1 MPLYEYRC
9 ESCEHQFEVIQKF
22 SDPHVSVCP
31 KCGSGPVVKLI
42 SSPAFTFK
50 GTGFYITDYAR
61 KDQGKG
67 DQGKSD
73 GSSSSDVGQV
83 GEADRQELRQRLDK
97 GTESKPA
104 ASDTASTPVDH
115 DDAQGRLKR
124 PSGRV
129 ETRPYFNTDRK

>member
-31 KCGSGPVVKLI
+31 KCGGGPVVKLI

-67 DQGKSD
+67 EQEKSS
-73 GSSSSDVGQV
+73 GSSSATS
-83 GEADRQELRQRLDK
+83 EKADK
-97 GTESKPA
+97 ASESKPA
-104 ASDTASTPVDH
+104 SSDTASTSAPATTPKAD
-115 DDAQGRLKR
+115 
-124 PSGRV
+124 
-129 ETRPYFNTDRK
+129 

>member
-9 ESCEHQFEVIQKF
+9 ESCEHVFETIQKF

-31 KCGSGPVVKLI
+31 KCGGGPVVKLI

-61 KDQGKG
+61 KDQAKK
-67 DQGKSD
+67 DQASNEGKS
-73 GSSSSDVGQV
+73 GSGSDKS
-83 GEADRQELRQRLDK
+83 ETSDKSDKADK

-104 ASDTASTPVDH
+104 ASTASTPSATTTPKAD
-115 DDAQGRLKR
+115 
-124 PSGRV
+124 
-129 ETRPYFNTDRK
+129 

>member
-9 ESCEHQFEVIQKF
+9 ESCEHLFETIQKF

-31 KCGSGPVVKLI
+31 KCGGGPVVKLI

-67 DQGKSD
+67 DQDKAEKAEKSD
-73 GSSSSDVGQV
+73 KSDK
-83 GEADRQELRQRLDK
+83 ADK
-97 GTESKPA
+97 SAESKPSA
-104 ASDTASTPVDH
+104 TETKPASTSDSTTPAPKSTPKAD
-115 DDAQGRLKR
+115 G
-124 PSGRV
+124 
-129 ETRPYFNTDRK
+129 

>member
-31 KCGSGPVVKLI
+31 TCGGGPVVKLI

-61 KDQGKG
+61 KDQAKG
-67 DQGKSD
+67 DQGK
-73 GSSSSDVGQV
+73 
-83 GEADRQELRQRLDK
+83 ADASDK
-97 GTESKPA
+97 GTESKPSSA
-104 ASDTASTPVDH
+104 ETKPASTSDTATP
-115 DDAQGRLKR
+115 APKGTPKAE
-124 PSGRV
+124 G
-129 ETRPYFNTDRK
+129 

>member
-9 ESCEHQFEVIQKF
+9 ESCDHQFEVIQKF

-31 KCGSGPVVKLI
+31 KCGGGPVVKLI

-67 DQGKSD
+67 DQDKAEKADKS
-73 GSSSSDVGQV
+73 
-83 GEADRQELRQRLDK
+83 
-97 GTESKPA
+97 TESTPSASETKPA
-104 ASDTASTPVDH
+104 STSDSATPTPKSPPKTE
-115 DDAQGRLKR
+115 G
-124 PSGRV
+124 
-129 ETRPYFNTDRK
+129 

>member
-22 SDPHVSVCP
+22 SDPHVSICP

-61 KDQGKG
+61 KDQGKPG
-67 DQGKSD
+67 ESSDKSEKAEKADKADKSD
-73 GSSSSDVGQV
+73 K
-83 GEADRQELRQRLDK
+83 ADKAEKADK
-97 GTESKPA
+97 GTESKPV
-104 ASDTASTPVDH
+104 ASDTAKSPSTPSTSATTKAD
-115 DDAQGRLKR
+115 
-124 PSGRV
+124 
-129 ETRPYFNTDRK
+129 

>member
-31 KCGSGPVVKLI
+31 KCGNGPVVKLI

-67 DQGKSD
+67 DQDKSEGSS
-73 GSSSSDVGQV
+73 GSSSDKSEKPDKSGSDKGS
-83 GEADRQELRQRLDK
+83 DK
-97 GTESKPA
+97 GTDSKA
-104 ASDTASTPVDH
+104 AASSDTASTSSTTTTPKSD
-115 DDAQGRLKR
+115 
-124 PSGRV
+124 
-129 ETRPYFNTDRK
+129 

>member
-67 DQGKSD
+67 DQTSRMARRAPRRTSREARQIEGSD
-73 GSSSSDVGQV
+73 KGS
-83 GEADRQELRQRLDK
+83 DK
-97 GTESKPA
+97 GTDSKPA
-104 ASDTASTPVDH
+104 ASDTASTSSTTTTPKGD
-115 DDAQGRLKR
+115 
-124 PSGRV
+124 
-129 ETRPYFNTDRK
+129 

>member
-31 KCGSGPVVKLI
+31 KCGNGPVVKLI

-67 DQGKSD
+67 DQGKD
-73 GSSSSDVGQV
+73 GSSSSSSDKSEKPDKG
-83 GEADRQELRQRLDK
+83 GSDKGSDK
-97 GTESKPA
+97 GTDSKA
-104 ASDTASTPVDH
+104 AASSDTASTSSTTTTPKGD
-115 DDAQGRLKR
+115 
-124 PSGRV
+124 
-129 ETRPYFNTDRK
+129 

>member
-31 KCGSGPVVKLI
+31 KCGGGPVVKLI

-61 KDQGKG
+61 KDQGK
-67 DQGKSD
+67 DGKAENAEKKEKK
-73 GSSSSDVGQV
+73 
-83 GEADRQELRQRLDK
+83 EAAA
-97 GTESKPA
+97 ESKPA
-104 ASDTASTPVDH
+104 ADTTSTPSSTTTPK
-115 DDAQGRLKR
+115 A
-124 PSGRV
+124 
-129 ETRPYFNTDRK
+129 E

>member
-31 KCGSGPVVKLI
+31 TCGGGPVVKLI

-61 KDQGKG
+61 KDQGKSE
-67 DQGKSD
+67 QEKSG
-73 GSSSSDVGQV
+73 GSSGSAS
-83 GEADRQELRQRLDK
+83 EKADKAAESK
-97 GTESKPA
+97 AAESKPA
-104 ASDTASTPVDH
+104 SSDTPSTTAPATTPKAD
-115 DDAQGRLKR
+115 
-124 PSGRV
+124 
-129 ETRPYFNTDRK
+129 

>member
-9 ESCEHQFEVIQKF
+9 ESCEHQFETIQKF

-31 KCGSGPVVKLI
+31 KCSGGPVIKLI

-67 DQGKSD
+67 DQDKAEKAEKSD
-73 GSSSSDVGQV
+73 KSDKS
-83 GEADRQELRQRLDK
+83 AD
-97 GTESKPA
+97 SKPPASETKA
-104 ASDTASTPVDH
+104 ASTSDATTPAPKSTP
-115 DDAQGRLKR
+115 K
-124 PSGRV
+124 
-129 ETRPYFNTDRK
+129 TDG

>member
-9 ESCEHQFEVIQKF
+9 ESCDHQFEVIQKF

-61 KDQGKG
+61 KDQN
-67 DQGKSD
+67 KSD
-73 GSSSSDVGQV
+73 GSGDKSEKSEKAEKSDKA
-83 GEADRQELRQRLDK
+83 AD
-97 GTESKPA
+97 SKPA
-104 ASDTASTPVDH
+104 ST
-115 DDAQGRLKR
+115 DAKAA
-124 PSGRV
+124 PS
-129 ETRPYFNTDRK
+129 TTTTTKAD

>member
-31 KCGSGPVVKLI
+31 TCGGGPVVKLI

-67 DQGKSD
+67 EQDKAEKADKADKSD
-73 GSSSSDVGQV
+73 KSDKSTDSKPSS
-83 GEADRQELRQRLDK
+83 
-97 GTESKPA
+97 ESKPA
-104 ASDTASTPVDH
+104 STSDSTTPAPKSTPK
-115 DDAQGRLKR
+115 AEG
-124 PSGRV
+124 
-129 ETRPYFNTDRK
+129 

>member
-31 KCGSGPVVKLI
+31 KCGGGPVVKLI

-61 KDQGKG
+61 KDQAKERSGEQTASRAPARTSPRTS
-67 DQGKSD
+67 DKSD
-73 GSSSSDVGQV
+73 K
-83 GEADRQELRQRLDK
+83 ADK

-104 ASDTASTPVDH
+104 ASDTASTPSATTTPKAD
-115 DDAQGRLKR
+115 
-124 PSGRV
+124 
-129 ETRPYFNTDRK
+129 

>member
-22 SDPHVSVCP
+22 SDPHVSICP
-31 KCGSGPVVKLI
+31 TCGGGPVVKLI

-61 KDQGKG
+61 KDQGKSGESG
-67 DQGKSD
+67 DSADKSD
-73 GSSSSDVGQV
+73 KAAKDKS
-83 GEADRQELRQRLDK
+83 EKADTSAKSDK

-104 ASDTASTPVDH
+104 ASDTATSPSTSPTSTTSKAD
-115 DDAQGRLKR
+115 
-124 PSGRV
+124 
-129 ETRPYFNTDRK
+129 

>member
-31 KCGSGPVVKLI
+31 KCGGGPVVKLI

-67 DQGKSD
+67 EQEKSS
-73 GSSSSDVGQV
+73 GSSSATS
-83 GEADRQELRQRLDK
+83 EKADK
-97 GTESKPA
+97 GAESKPA
-104 ASDTASTPVDH
+104 SSDTASTSAPATTPKAD
-115 DDAQGRLKR
+115 
-124 PSGRV
+124 
-129 ETRPYFNTDRK
+129 

>member
-22 SDPHVSVCP
+22 SDPHVSTCP
-31 KCGSGPVVKLI
+31 KCASGPVVKLI

-61 KDQGKG
+61 KDQGKSG
-67 DQGKSD
+67 ESSDKSEKAEKTDKADKADKSD
-73 GSSSSDVGQV
+73 K
-83 GEADRQELRQRLDK
+83 ADRSDK

-104 ASDTASTPVDH
+104 ASDTAKSPSTPSTSATTKVD
-115 DDAQGRLKR
+115 
-124 PSGRV
+124 
-129 ETRPYFNTDRK
+129 

>member
-9 ESCEHQFEVIQKF
+9 ESCEHQFETIQKF

-31 KCGSGPVVKLI
+31 KCGGGPVVKLI

-67 DQGKSD
+67 DQDKAEKAEKPK
-73 GSSSSDVGQV
+73 VRKVRQV
-83 GEADRQELRQRLDK
+83 RQVRQEHRVQAFRS
-97 GTESKPA
+97 ESKPA
-104 ASDTASTPVDH
+104 STSDSATPAPKSTPK
-115 DDAQGRLKR
+115 AEG
-124 PSGRV
+124 
-129 ETRPYFNTDRK
+129 

>member
-31 KCGSGPVVKLI
+31 KCGGGPVVKLI

-67 DQGKSD
+67 EQEKSERL
-73 GSSSSDVGQV
+73 V
-83 GEADRQELRQRLDK
+83 EAPQRRRPTRPSTRPTSRRDK
-97 GTESKPA
+97 ATESKPA
-104 ASDTASTPVDH
+104 SSDTASTPRAR
-115 DDAQGRLKR
+115 DDAKKR
-124 PSGRV
+124 
-129 ETRPYFNTDRK
+129 D

>member
-31 KCGSGPVVKLI
+31 KCGGGPVVKLI

-61 KDQGKG
+61 KDQAKDDQASN
-67 DQGKSD
+67 DQGKSELRL
-73 GSSSSDVGQV
+73 GQV
-83 GEADRQELRQRLDK
+83 RERRTSLTKADK
-97 GTESKPA
+97 GTDSKPA
-104 ASDTASTPVDH
+104 ASDTASTPSTTTTPKAD
-115 DDAQGRLKR
+115 
-124 PSGRV
+124 
-129 ETRPYFNTDRK
+129 

>member
-31 KCGSGPVVKLI
+31 QCGGGPVVKLI

-61 KDQGKG
+61 KDQGERPIRARPIRPRPIRPRPTG
-67 DQGKSD
+67 RRAPPRTSPTKSD
-73 GSSSSDVGQV
+73 KS
-83 GEADRQELRQRLDK
+83 AA
-97 GTESKPA
+97 SKPA
-104 ASDTASTPVDH
+104 ASDTASTPSTTTTPKAD
-115 DDAQGRLKR
+115 
-124 PSGRV
+124 
-129 ETRPYFNTDRK
+129 

>member
-31 KCGSGPVVKLI
+31 KCGNGPVVKLI

-67 DQGKSD
+67 DQDKSD
-73 GSSSSDVGQV
+73 GSSSSSSDKSEKPDKPDERKPDKSSDKGS
-83 GEADRQELRQRLDK
+83 DK
-97 GTESKPA
+97 GTDSKAA
-104 ASDTASTPVDH
+104 ASDTASTSSTTTTPKGD
-115 DDAQGRLKR
+115 
-124 PSGRV
+124 
-129 ETRPYFNTDRK
+129 

>member
-31 KCGSGPVVKLI
+31 KCGNGPVVKLI

-67 DQGKSD
+67 DQGTSD
-73 GSSSSDVGQV
+73 GSSSSSSDKSDKS
-83 GEADRQELRQRLDK
+83 EKADKSSDK
-97 GTESKPA
+97 GSGKATDSKSA
-104 ASDTASTPVDH
+104 ASDTASTPSTTTTPKSD
-115 DDAQGRLKR
+115 
-124 PSGRV
+124 
-129 ETRPYFNTDRK
+129 

>member
-31 KCGSGPVVKLI
+31 KCGNGPVVKLI

-61 KDQGKG
+61 KEQGKG
-67 DQGKSD
+67 DQGTSD
-73 GSSSSDVGQV
+73 GSSSSSSDKS
-83 GEADRQELRQRLDK
+83 EKADKSSDK
-97 GTESKPA
+97 ASGKATDSKSA
-104 ASDTASTPVDH
+104 ASDTASTPSTTTTPKSD
-115 DDAQGRLKR
+115 
-124 PSGRV
+124 
-129 ETRPYFNTDRK
+129 